1 MVACLTSVRN
11 QTPLIYDYFDVRY
24 TKGMISRYAL
34 YSTTPLSNRFNAPGG
49 LPKGVKPHYN
59 ISPTVQAPVIVSQD
73 GAPVVQLMKWGL
85 VAKGAKDTNSVFR
98 YKTYNNASENI
109 FSRHSWETAVRERRC
124 LVPADGFYVL
134 NGSGK
139 KRAVYAHPKDGEIV
153 AFAGIYSS
161 WQDPEGVE
169 HGTYS
174 IITTEATNEM
184 PDSNVRMPVILDR
197 EDEARWLDPT
207 VTDTGSI
214 HKMLRPNPSGLLEV
228 FEVSP
233 AVHSPKPNAASLIER
248 I

>member
-1 MVACLTSVRN
+1 
-11 QTPLIYDYFDVRY
+11 
-24 TKGMISRYAL
+24 MISRYAL
-34 YSTTPLSNRFNAPGG
+34 YEIAQLSTRFDISEG

-59 ISPTVQAPVIVSQD
+59 ISPTIQAPVIVSKD
-73 GAPVVQLMKWGL
+73 GTAVVKLMKWGL

-98 YKTYNNASENI
+98 YKTYNHASESI
-109 FSRHSWETAVRERRC
+109 FAKHSWELAVREKRC

-139 KRAVYAHPKDGEIV
+139 KRAFYAKPRDGVTV

-161 WQDPEGVE
+161 WQDPEGVV

-184 PDSNVRMPVILDR
+184 PDAGVRMPVILDR

-207 VTDTGSI
+207 ITDTGSI

-233 AVHSPKPNAASLIER
+233 AVHSPKPNTADLMKRIEPVS
-248 I
+248 